1 MIALGAPDAAS
12 AAIGLMAVALTGR
25 IATVGV
31 GLVFLTAAAGK
42 LRHRVLLPGVI
53 ANYRL
58 LPPALVAPVASALPV
73 AELVLGA
80 WLLSG
85 LMAPPAAALAVL
97 LLGIF
102 AWAMAV
108 NLRRG
113 RGHIDCGCGHAA
125 LRQPLAWPLVMRNV
139 VLAAL
144 LLPALATA
152 PLPGQ
157 AWLLGA
163 AGGIV
168 LFLLVQLFNAIVAL
182 AGSPLAPARKG

>member
-1 MIALGAPDAAS
+1 MIALGAPDAAP

-80 WLLSG
+80 WLLS
-85 LMAPPAAALAVL
+85 
-97 LLGIF
+97 
-102 AWAMAV
+102 
-108 NLRRG
+108 
-113 RGHIDCGCGHAA
+113 
-125 LRQPLAWPLVMRNV
+125 
-139 VLAAL
+139 
-144 LLPALATA
+144 
-152 PLPGQ
+152 
-157 AWLLGA
+157 
-163 AGGIV
+163 
-168 LFLLVQLFNAIVAL
+168 
-182 AGSPLAPARKG
+182 